1 YAPSLHDALP
11 ICRVEMAKKNP
22 AGGQPAVQP
31 HAPQVASRMSLAAL
45 ILGVLAL
52 PAGLLPLIGIFV
64 AMIALV
70 VSIIALIRA
79 NRHATARTY
88 PIVGLV
94 LAILALGLALIT
106 TTAATEFPAHCP
118 GVSDGERTHCVME
131 HQGNYLYAGSSP
143 GVRREVP
150 RGRKQEVKGLRQD
163 IARAGG
169 R

>member
-1 YAPSLHDALP
+1 
-11 ICRVEMAKKNP
+11 MAKKNP

-70 VSIIALIRA
+70 VAIVALIRA
-79 NRHATARTY
+79 NRHGTARAY

-94 LAILALGLALIT
+94 LAILAMGLALIT
-106 TTAATEFPAHCP
+106 TKVATEFPEQCK
-118 GVSDGERTHCVME
+118 GLSDGELT
-131 HQGNYLYAGSSP
+131 QI
-143 GVRREVP
+143 
-150 RGRKQEVKGLRQD
+150 GRAHV
-163 IARAGG
+163 
-169 R
+169 